1 MKITKL
7 FLPKVV
13 EKIDENDLMLYF
25 NRFGTILDVK
35 IINNIS
41 QSKRFAFITFDDYDS
56 VDKIVSLKNHEIKNF
71 KIYADKSKPKSP
83 MVSQNSERF
92 SKFKD
97 DKLSLKC
104 NNNHP
109 RSLFST
115 QIPTYLNNNNNHN
128 QKCITNKIYGT
139 YHQAPS
145 SNGNFNNKPCGY
157 GHNRNGKNSGL
168 FRFAPYK
175 KN

>member
-7 FLPKVV
+7 FLPKLA

-35 IINNIS
+35 IINNVS

-71 KIYADKSKPKSP
+71 KIYADKSNPKSP
-83 MVSQNSERF
+83 MVSQNSEKF

-97 DKLSLKC
+97 CKLSLKRKT
-104 NNNHP
+104 NSGRTP
-109 RSLFST
+109 FST
-115 QIPTYLNNNNNHN
+115 QIPTYLNNNNHSHESYTN
-128 QKCITNKIYGT
+128 QIYGV

-145 SNGNFNNKPCGY
+145 NNSKLNNKPCGY
-157 GHNRNGKNSGL
+157 RYNRNGKDSGL